1 MIGIARRILDGILLS
16 KKYIK
21 DLTHEVLVT
30 LMAEISAVM
39 NSRPIAA
46 ISTDPDDPSILAPS
60 SLLTQKVGTPPDDI
74 PQFGIKDIYK
84 SQWQRVQVMADE
96 FWKKWQKEYLTGL
109 QTRRKWATDQPN
121 LKTGDI
127 VLLREYDSGRN
138 SWPTAMVKQT
148 FPGADGR
155 VREVEVRL
163 CRGEKVVTYVRPVHE
178 LVPLIT
184 D

>member
-1 MIGIARRILDGILLS
+1 
-16 KKYIK
+16 
-21 DLTHEVLVT
+21 
-30 LMAEISAVM
+30 
-39 NSRPIAA
+39 
-46 ISTDPDDPSILAPS
+46 
-60 SLLTQKVGTPPDDI
+60 
-74 PQFGIKDIYK
+74 
-84 SQWQRVQVMADE
+84 MADE